1 MKLVTLYYVISLTHY
16 GLVTW
21 RHGSGPTLAYVMTCC
36 LTEPSNCLNQYWLLN
51 EFEYWRYQTSSG
63 VWNLYI
69 WNHSRISQ
77 GKKVNVWK
85 LSDMIIVM
93 RTLPILHV
101 PWFFRKYVN
110 RCWYGMLFVIH
121 ICPILWAD
129 WMHILWQIIQD
140 KNGKASSSKLPS
152 LICWHRPIH
161 HWPNMAIGSQ
171 LTKMDIHKII
181 IWFWLNIYIILVV
194 LLQKKIYLIM
204 VWCREG
210 NKHHWDPSH

>member
-1 MKLVTLYYVISLTHY
+1 MWGDEISYIILRHFINTLWPSDMATWIWANTGLRNDLLPDGTKQLPEPILTFKWIWILKISNLQ
-16 GLVTW
+16 W
-21 RHGSGPTLAYVMTCC
+21 C
-36 LTEPSNCLNQYWLLN
+36 LKSLHLK
-51 EFEYWRYQTSSG
+51 
-63 VWNLYI
+63 
-69 WNHSRISQ
+69 SQ
-77 GKKVNVWK
+77 SHLPGKKVNVWK

-194 LLQKKIYLIM
+194 LLQKKYI
-204 VWCREG
+204 G
-210 NKHHWDPSH
+210 